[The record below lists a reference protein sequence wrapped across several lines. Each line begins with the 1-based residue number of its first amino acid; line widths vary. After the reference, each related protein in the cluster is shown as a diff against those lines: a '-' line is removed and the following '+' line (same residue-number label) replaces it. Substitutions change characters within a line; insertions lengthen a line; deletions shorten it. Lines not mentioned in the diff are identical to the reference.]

1 MGNKKPCAA
10 FFDLDN
16 TLIQGSSLYYFFK
29 GLVDFKLVSKKQI
42 LHFAF
47 ENFRFVRSKTENSA
61 SMARIGQKALNLVAG
76 RSHLHLVEACEAIV
90 ESFLTSKLN
99 HHVLERVQEH
109 KLLGHDTWLVT
120 AAPMEIAEAV
130 SRQIGMTGG
139 LGTRSE
145 ITDGKF
151 SGKLINEMLHG
162 VHKARVLQDLS
173 QKHNYDLQRSF
184 AYSDSVNDLPM
195 LLSVGNP
202 LVVNPNE
209 DLARIARKNSWV
221 ELTRVA

>member
-1 MGNKKPCAA
+1 M
-10 FFDLDN
+10 
-16 TLIQGSSLYYFFK
+16 
-29 GLVDFKLVSKKQI
+29 VSKKQI

-47 ENFRFVRSKTENSA
+47 ENFRFVRSKTENST
-61 SMARIGQKALNLVAG
+61 SMAKIGQKALHLVAG
-76 RSHLHLVEACEAIV
+76 RSHHHLVEVCEAIV
-90 ESFLTSKLN
+90 ANFLSGKLN
-99 HHVLERVQEH
+99 QHVLERVHDH

-120 AAPMEIAEAV
+120 AAPVEIAEAV
-130 SRQIGMTGG
+130 SRQLGMTGG

-145 ITDGKF
+145 IRNGKF
-151 SGKLINEMLHG
+151 SGKLTDQMLHG
-162 VHKARVLQDLS
+162 VHKAKVLHDLS
-173 QKHNYDLQRSF
+173 VTHRYDLKRSF

-221 ELTRVA
+221 ELTPVA

>member
-1 MGNKKPCAA
+1 MRNRKASAA

-47 ENFRFVRSKTENSA
+47 ENFRFVKSKTENHVN
-61 SMARIGQKALNLVAG
+61 MAKIGQKALSLVAG
-76 RSHLHLVEACEAIV
+76 RNHLHLVEACEAIV
-90 ESFLTSKLN
+90 ANFLGSKLN
-99 HHVLERVQEH
+99 QHVYERVQEH
-109 KLLGHDTWLVT
+109 TFLGHDTWLVT
-120 AAPMEIAEAV
+120 AAPNEIAQAV

-139 LGTRSE
+139 LGTQSE
-145 ITDGKF
+145 VTDGKF
-151 SGKLINEMLHG
+151 SGRLIDGMLHG
-162 VHKARVLQDLS
+162 AQKARILQELS
-173 QKHNYDLQRSF
+173 HRHNYDLQKSF
-184 AYSDSVNDLPM
+184 AYSDSINDLPM

-209 DLARIARKNSWV
+209 ELARIARKNSWV
-221 ELTRVA
+221 ELKPVA